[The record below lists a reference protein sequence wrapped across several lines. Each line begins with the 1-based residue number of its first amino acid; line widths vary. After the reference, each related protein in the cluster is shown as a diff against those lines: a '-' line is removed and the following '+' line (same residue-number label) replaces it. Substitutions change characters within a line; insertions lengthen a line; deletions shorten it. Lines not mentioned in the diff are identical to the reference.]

1 MLKINLMTNKSS
13 DNENRKGL
21 VSIVASFP
29 LIRRVKIIKELFLE
43 KLDFLHEKS
52 NDFEKKINIL
62 LQNDTPLLQVSIAI
76 TKSLQSIQQEIQG
89 LLDELRKSFIVSST
103 KLSEIDDKATQFER
117 KMDDKVAQLERKMD
131 DKVTQLERKVETSQ
145 QKLSDDF
152 QASVDTVIKKLDSQI
167 KVIQQN
173 DGLSNPEVG
182 LMCYLYSY
190 LPSRRMI
197 DIGANIGETSQS
209 LLKVGY
215 EVYAFEPFPPT
226 FQQLNERLGSHPNFH
241 SFSFAIGE
249 YNKADLFHIACD
261 KSETGI
267 YKDSSLYNSLV
278 KHSMPDDLQFVD
290 TISVNVRSFVDL
302 HDSQEIPSDIGLVK
316 IDTEGYDIQV
326 TRGMGSYRYSVVVA
340 EFWDA
345 QFPFGR
351 FGAMNQLEGLVQEMN
366 TKNYN
371 WYIVI
376 YQVWGDYTP
385 SFYCNYPQSVENS
398 WGNVFF
404 FQDYGIFSKALMWC
418 SAVMSETYIQSVSD
432 Y

>member
-182 LMCYLYSY
+182 LMCYLYF
-190 LPSRRMI
+190 LKC
-197 DIGANIGETSQS
+197 ET
-209 LLKVGY
+209 
-215 EVYAFEPFPPT
+215 
-226 FQQLNERLGSHPNFH
+226 
-241 SFSFAIGE
+241 
-249 YNKADLFHIACD
+249 
-261 KSETGI
+261 
-267 YKDSSLYNSLV
+267 
-278 KHSMPDDLQFVD
+278 
-290 TISVNVRSFVDL
+290 
-302 HDSQEIPSDIGLVK
+302 
-316 IDTEGYDIQV
+316 
-326 TRGMGSYRYSVVVA
+326 TR
-340 EFWDA
+340 F
-345 QFPFGR
+345 
-351 FGAMNQLEGLVQEMN
+351 
-366 TKNYN
+366 
-371 WYIVI
+371 
-376 YQVWGDYTP
+376 
-385 SFYCNYPQSVENS
+385 
-398 WGNVFF
+398 
-404 FQDYGIFSKALMWC
+404 
-418 SAVMSETYIQSVSD
+418 
-432 Y
+432 

>member
-1 MLKINLMTNKSS
+1 MFKINPMTNKSS

-43 KLDFLHEKS
+43 KLDFLNENFS
-52 NDFEKKINIL
+52 DFDRKINL
-62 LQNDTPLLQVSIAI
+62 VLQNDTPLLQVSIAI
-76 TKSLQSIQQEIQG
+76 TKSLQSIQKETQR
-89 LLDELRKSFIVSST
+89 LLDQLQKNFTVNSA
-103 KLSEIDDKATQFER
+103 KLSEIDY
-117 KMDDKVAQLERKMD
+117 KVTKLEEKVQSLTHID

-145 QKLSDDF
+145 QKLSDEF
-152 QASVDTVIKKLDSQI
+152 QALVDTVVKKLDSQV
-167 KVIQQN
+167 KVVHKN
-173 DGLSNPEVG
+173 DVLSNPEVG
-182 LMCYLYSY
+182 LMCYLYSH

-215 EVYAFEPFPPT
+215 EVYAFEPFPPI
-226 FQQLNERLGSHPNFH
+226 FRQLNERLGSDPNFH
-241 SFSFAIGE
+241 RFPFAIGE
-249 YNKADLFHIACD
+249 CNKTDLFHIACD
-261 KSETGI
+261 QSEKGI
-267 YKDSSLYNSLV
+267 HKDSSLYNSLV
-278 KHSMPDDLQFVD
+278 KDSMPDDLPFVD
-290 TISVNVRSFVDL
+290 TISVNVRSLVDL
-302 HDSQEIPSDIGLVK
+302 HDTQEIPSDIGLVK
-316 IDTEGYDIQV
+316 IDIKGYNIPIL
-326 TRGMGSYRYSVVVA
+326 RGMGSYRYPVVIA
-340 EFWDA
+340 EFRDT
-345 QFPFGR
+345 QFSFDR
-351 FGAMNQLEGLVQEMN
+351 FGAMNQLEELVQEMK

-376 YQVWGDYTP
+376 YQVSGNHTP